1 MKTYLL
7 FILLVLCL
15 PSLAQTPTDTIK
27 NTQTYQLDEVI
38 LIGKKQHF
46 NQRKNVKP
54 LGSIDEYLEFSENIY
69 TIKRGA
75 YAWEASLNAMSSER
89 SVITIDGMR
98 IYSACTDKMDPITSY
113 VEVSNLEEAKVS
125 SGQSGGEHGA
135 CTSGSIDLVQKKLPT
150 EERLK
155 FEFMSGGESN
165 NQQKIVGTDAEFVK
179 GNISLKANFMY
190 RDAENYNAG
199 KGEEILYSGF
209 TKYNASLSTGLKL
222 NEQESLEF
230 DVIYDLAQDVGYP
243 ALPMD
248 VSKAEAIITSLT
260 FKRKQLTEHWKNWE
274 TKLYYNTIEHIMD
287 DSNRPDVPIRMNMP
301 GYSKTLGFYTK
312 SEKTINDNLLKINVS
327 SHFNN
332 SLAEMTM
339 ISNNPLEPDMFM
351 LTWPDVNT
359 VVNGVFASYKQEL
372 KHRFS
377 LNYNLGMYLNHH
389 RIKDAT
395 GLESLRIFYPEMK
408 ASKTRVLYNASV
420 ALQHQKNAWKQSL
433 TLASGTRAPSVSE
446 AFGFYLYNS
455 FDGFDY
461 IGNPNLP
468 NEHSIETAYNLEY
481 KFKSLRITAN
491 TSHFLIYD
499 YVIGRPNASIDPM
512 TIGAFG
518 VKTYTPL
525 TYARIWNNSLKI
537 DYQFTKIWGLSS
549 RLRYSIGEDNKGE
562 YLPLIPPLNYDVV
575 LNYKLSKLQFNLV
588 VEGAAVQSRF
598 NPDFGENKT
607 DAYTVAH
614 FNFSKSFRWEK
625 KELQLSGGV
634 HNMFDTYY
642 STYAD
647 WNNIP
652 RMGRNFFVN
661 LSFEL

>member
-1 MKTYLL
+1 
-7 FILLVLCL
+7 
-15 PSLAQTPTDTIK
+15 
-27 NTQTYQLDEVI
+27 
-38 LIGKKQHF
+38 
-46 NQRKNVKP
+46 
-54 LGSIDEYLEFSENIY
+54 
-69 TIKRGA
+69 IKRGA

-113 VEVSNLEEAKVS
+113 VEVSNLQEAKVS

-135 CTSGSIDLVQKKLPT
+135 CTSGSIDLIQKKLPV
-150 EERLK
+150 EERLS

-165 NQQKIVGTDAEFVK
+165 NQQKIIGTDAEFAR
-179 GNISLKANFMY
+179 GNFSLKANFMY
-190 RDAENYNAG
+190 RDAENYSAG
-199 KGEEILYSGF
+199 KGEEVLYSGF
-209 TKYNASLSTGLKL
+209 TKYNAAVTSGFKL
-222 NEQESLEF
+222 NEQESLEAAI
-230 DVIYDLAQDVGYP
+230 IYDLAEDVGYP

-248 VSKAEAIITSLT
+248 VSKAEAIIASFT
-260 FKRKQLTEHWKNWE
+260 FKRKQLTEAWKNWE

-287 DSNRPDVPIRMNMP
+287 DSNRPDVPIRMEMP

-312 SEKTINDNLLKINVS
+312 SERKWNENLLKVNLS
-327 SHFNN
+327 GHFNN

-351 LTWPDVNT
+351 LTWPDVDT
-359 VVNGVFASYKQEL
+359 AVSGVFTSYKQKL
-372 KHRFS
+372 NQQFS
-377 LNYNLGMYLNHH
+377 LDYNLGFYLNNH
-389 RIKDAT
+389 RIKDAL
-395 GLESLRIFYPEMK
+395 GLESLRIFYPEMQ
-408 ASKTRVLYNASV
+408 ATKTRILYNASITF
-420 ALQHQKNAWKQSL
+420 QHQKNAWKQGL
-433 TLASGTRAPSVSE
+433 TLATGTRAPSVSE

-468 NEHSIETAYNLEY
+468 NEQSVEAAYSLEY
-481 KFKSLRITAN
+481 KFKTLRITAN
-491 TSHFLIYD
+491 SNHFLIYD
-499 YVIGRPNASIDPM
+499 YIIGKPNASIGAM

-537 DYQFTKIWGLSS
+537 DYQFTKTWGLSS
-549 RLRYSIGEDNKGE
+549 RLRYSIGEDKQGE
-562 YLPLIPPLNYDVV
+562 YLPLIPPLNYDIV
-575 LNYKLSKLQFNLV
+575 LNYHLPTLQLSLV
-588 VEGAAVQSRF
+588 VEGAADQSRF

-614 FNFSKSFRWEK
+614 LNISKSFRWEK

-634 HNMFDTYY
+634 QNMFDTYY
-642 STYAD
+642 STFAD